1 MIKPLIVLE
10 IANNHMGDR
19 RHGQKLI
26 EQLGDVVDQHAEVFD
41 FGLKFQFRDLNSFI
55 HPDHKGSSL
64 KYVKRFEETQLSN
77 EDWSSLF
84 ESVKAAKLKLLA
96 TPFDEFSVEK
106 CVEKN
111 VDYIKIASCS
121 LADWPLIEKIAL
133 TKKPVIFSTA
143 GSDLEAIDAMV
154 SF

>member
-1 MIKPLIVLE
+1 MKKPLIVLE

-19 RHGQKLI
+19 GHGQKLI
-26 EQLGDVVDQHAEVFD
+26 ERLGDVAEQYNSVFD

-55 HPDHKGSSL
+55 HPDHKGSSV
-64 KYVKRFEETQLSN
+64 KYVKRFEETQLSD

-84 ESVKAAKLKLLA
+84 EAVKAAKFYLLA
-96 TPFDEFSVEK
+96 TPFDELSVEK
-106 CVEKN
+106 CVEQN

-133 TKKPVIFSTA
+133 TNKRIIFQPQAQTLNLSM
-143 GSDLEAIDAMV
+143 LWYL
-154 SF
+154 F